1 MDSVIRN
8 DLDVR
13 QSFVVA
19 VIDVVVSYYF
29 FFFTNLQ
36 ISTSNFF
43 VTYFWI
49 PIDKSYSNHLS
60 FSHLCCISSGS
71 FCFLLWSTGD

>member
-8 DLDVR
+8 DLDVC

-19 VIDVVVSYYF
+19 VIDVVVSYFY
-29 FFFTNLQ
+29 FFTNLE
-36 ISTSNFF
+36 ISSSNFF
-43 VTYFWI
+43 VTYFLNH
-49 PIDKSYSNHLS
+49 IDKSYSNHLS